1 MPTENVYVQNARRLA
16 QIGLTLNQLKKEQEL
31 QEVTAEEAEK
41 LLKIPRERIAQVLT
55 PNSEVEDCHRRPNA
69 APHYDIMLIADV
81 LKNQHSYDVDD
92 SYYVIADYQLG
103 LLQADETPTKEAIH
117 RYDYGW
123 ACNIFRNPHYMPK
136 FRTKEIAAEILKKSV
151 LRRIAWEPAEELKEG
166 FLYSLCA
173 TYGNIEK
180 PTMATQGLVIA
191 TDVPACPE
199 EMEVEEYRQE
209 LLDMLLMDPN
219 LLDAALRP
227 FTIFSDEVL
236 YSHSQEFENR
246 LDEIYN
252 EDEIQQDWLE
262 LLKDCPFVSEDEII
276 NHIRG
281 KYQEYRIVRVLK
293 PHALISFLFLFGSF
307 REVKSD
313 LIVKYDSHAWKR
325 IPNLYGMP
333 KEQWE
338 MFCKK
343 GLKNTIYFGEIKL
356 IPFRKFKNIAAMYGF
371 NVHFSDTRERST
383 GFYADGQGMT
393 MAQLIKFRSQL
404 QNFGI
409 GIHDGQL
416 YQIGQFDATPVK
428 FDKIFGGIMKKQV
441 CTRN

>member
-117 RYDYGW
+117 RYDYDW
-123 ACNIFRNPHYMPK
+123 ACNVFRNPHYMPK

-191 TDVPACPE
+191 TDVTRSVPLTE
-199 EMEVEEYRQE
+199 TSKNRQWQ
-209 LLDMLLMDPN
+209 LKASSLPRMFQPV
-219 LLDAALRP
+219 LRKWR
-227 FTIFSDEVL
+227 SK
-236 YSHSQEFENR
+236 N
-246 LDEIYN
+246 
-252 EDEIQQDWLE
+252 
-262 LLKDCPFVSEDEII
+262 
-276 NHIRG
+276 
-281 KYQEYRIVRVLK
+281 IVRNCWTC
-293 PHALISFLFLFGSF
+293 F
-307 REVKSD
+307 
-313 LIVKYDSHAWKR
+313 
-325 IPNLYGMP
+325 
-333 KEQWE
+333 
-338 MFCKK
+338 
-343 GLKNTIYFGEIKL
+343 
-356 IPFRKFKNIAAMYGF
+356 
-371 NVHFSDTRERST
+371 
-383 GFYADGQGMT
+383 
-393 MAQLIKFRSQL
+393 
-404 QNFGI
+404 
-409 GIHDGQL
+409 
-416 YQIGQFDATPVK
+416 
-428 FDKIFGGIMKKQV
+428 
-441 CTRN
+441 